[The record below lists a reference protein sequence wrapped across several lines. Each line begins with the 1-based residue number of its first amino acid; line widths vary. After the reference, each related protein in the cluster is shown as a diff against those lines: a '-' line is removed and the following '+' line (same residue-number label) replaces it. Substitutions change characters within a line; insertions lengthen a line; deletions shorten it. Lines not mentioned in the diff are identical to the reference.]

1 MIETI
6 PTVELSKY
14 IEVGASGDLP
24 HLRSNRLPI
33 ICIAN
38 SASTQPMTVTQ
49 LAYQYSITEVEVLAA
64 LLYYRDHKAEIDALI
79 AEDSIYSQKQWFCGE

>member
-1 MIETI
+1 MIDTI

-14 IEVGASGDLP
+14 IEVGTTGEPP
-24 HLRSNRLPI
+24 HLRSNHLPI

-49 LAYQYSITEVEVLAA
+49 LAYQYSLTEVEVLAA

-79 AEDSIYSQKQWFCGE
+79 AEDSSYSQKHWFCGE